1 MSKIKIKFPDGAIA
15 EYESGITPA
24 EIAKDISQGLAKKV
38 LAAKTNGDVINLNQ
52 PLNADVELR
61 LLTFD
66 DPEGREVFWHSSSH
80 IMAQAVT
87 ELFPGTKLAIGPPI
101 EEGWY
106 YDFDV
111 EKPFSEED
119 LAKIEKRMA
128 EIIKADHPFE
138 KETWSRQDI
147 ISHYQELGEVY
158 KTEILSDIEDD
169 TVSAY
174 KHDKFM
180 DLCRGPHLPSTGR
193 IKAFKLLSASGA
205 YWRGDERNKMLQR
218 IYGIS
223 FAKRKDLEEYL
234 ERLELARQRDH
245 RKLGKELGLFSINE
259 NIGGGLVLWHP
270 KGAVIRDIIETYW
283 KKTHVDNG
291 YQLVFTPHI
300 ARLKLWQISGHTD
313 FYIENMFKPNEV
325 EGDLYQIRP
334 MNCPFH
340 IEIYRNQLRSY
351 RDLPIKYAELGADYR
366 YERSGVLHGLMR
378 VRGFTMDDAH
388 IFCTPKQ
395 VNQQILEVCDLS
407 VQFLREFGFD
417 EYEIF
422 LSTRPERSVGEP
434 EQWDM
439 AEKALEAAL
448 KERGFDYK
456 VDPGGGAFYGPKID
470 IKIKDTLGRLWQCST
485 IQFDFN
491 LPERFGIY
499 YIDTDNAQKKPFMI
513 HRAILGSLERFF
525 GVLIENYGG
534 AFPLWLAPVQVKI
547 MTITDKQNDYAE
559 AVAEKLKEHNIR
571 YELDLR
577 SEKIGFKIREA
588 EISKIPY
595 MFIIG
600 QKEVDER
607 KVSVRHY
614 GQINL
619 GVMQLDEAISKLK
632 EEIENKTTRMKS

>member
-1 MSKIKIKFPDGAIA
+1 
-15 EYESGITPA
+15 
-24 EIAKDISQGLAKKV
+24 
-38 LAAKTNGDVINLNQ
+38 
-52 PLNADVELR
+52 
-61 LLTFD
+61 
-66 DPEGREVFWHSSSH
+66 
-80 IMAQAVT
+80 
-87 ELFPGTKLAIGPPI
+87 
-101 EEGWY
+101 
-106 YDFDV
+106 
-111 EKPFSEED
+111 
-119 LAKIEKRMA
+119 
-128 EIIKADHPFE
+128 
-138 KETWSRQDI
+138 
-147 ISHYQELGEVY
+147 
-158 KTEILSDIEDD
+158 
-169 TVSAY
+169 
-174 KHDKFM
+174 M
-180 DLCRGPHLPSTGR
+180 DLCRGPHLLSTGR

-388 IFCTPKQ
+388 IFCTPEQ
-395 VNQQILEVCDLS
+395 VNQQILEVYDLS

-422 LSTRPERSVGEP
+422 LSTRPEKSVGEP

-470 IKIKDTLGRLWQCST
+470 IKIRDTLGRLWQCST

-547 MTITDKQNDYAE
+547 LTITDKQNDYAE

-588 EISKIPY
+588 ETSKIPY
-595 MFIIG
+595 MFVIG

-607 KVSVRHY
+607 NISVRHY